1 MGGADGNCSW
11 EESVDN
17 QRVSSA
23 PGRPGLAW
31 HGPLPDKYFGE
42 FRFRKFWKYFLFLL
56 IINQTK
62 ILQNR
67 TISFTNFKVK
77 AVMKKESLSKSTN
90 INAVVAQCN
99 LYLSKSD
106 MDF

>member
-1 MGGADGNCSW
+1 MKTTHGRSRWKLLMGGADGNYSW

-42 FRFRKFWKYFLFLL
+42 FRFRKF
-56 IINQTK
+56 
-62 ILQNR
+62 
-67 TISFTNFKVK
+67 
-77 AVMKKESLSKSTN
+77 
-90 INAVVAQCN
+90 
-99 LYLSKSD
+99 
-106 MDF
+106 